1 MIILS
6 NKKMYKKL
14 ERLWETRGGEKESF
28 EDFLLDLCNEYIIN
42 TAELK
47 KISDYHKNKR

>member
-14 ERLWETRGGEKESF
+14 ERLWETRGGEKKALRISF
-28 EDFLLDLCNEYIIN
+28 WIYVMSILLTPQN
-42 TAELK
+42 
-47 KISDYHKNKR
+47 

>member
-6 NKKMYKKL
+6 NKKMYQKL
-14 ERLWETRGGEKESF
+14 ERLWETRGNEKESF
-28 EDFLLDLCNEYIIN
+28 DDFLLDLCNEYIIS

-47 KISDYHKNKR
+47 KFSDYHKNKR